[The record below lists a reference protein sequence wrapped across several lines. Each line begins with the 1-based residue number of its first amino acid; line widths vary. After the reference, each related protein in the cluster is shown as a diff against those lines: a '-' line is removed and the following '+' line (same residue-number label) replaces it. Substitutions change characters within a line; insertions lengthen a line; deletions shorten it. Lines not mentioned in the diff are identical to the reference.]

1 MPAHIDNLKNLHTI
15 LIDSRHGYQEALEDA
30 GVRGLTGLFRDMIA
44 MRTKDIAE
52 TAALITAAG
61 GEAHSTGSIMTTVNK
76 VIISIRSLFGELDE
90 RILPGLINGE
100 RRIVTYYDDA
110 LETAETETE
119 RETLE
124 RQRTKVQAVIAA
136 MARMNA
142 IASAA

>member
-15 LIDSRHGYQEALEDA
+15 LIDSRHGYEEALEDA
-30 GVRGLTGLFRDMIA
+30 GGRGLTGLFRDMIA

-52 TAALITAAG
+52 TSALIAARG

-76 VIISIRSLFGELDE
+76 FIISIRSLFGDLDE
-90 RILPGLINGE
+90 RILSGLINGE

-110 LETAETETE
+110 LQTSETATE

-142 IASAA
+142 IAPAA